1 MPQRLSRNAYV
12 ELKRTACMA
21 LAAGSVEVPLLKSL
35 VAEQYGVKSINS
47 NQLTIAEGVLKR
59 GSIYEFA
66 CVVNEVGPGRH
77 CSWSPRHRNE
87 THFNPPSI
95 ESIGIL

>member
-1 MPQRLSRNAYV
+1 M
-12 ELKRTACMA
+12 T

-66 CVVNEVGPGRH
+66 CVVNEVGPGNTARVPH
-77 CSWSPRHRNE
+77 VIETKRISTPRLLSQLASYDGHPMTRRAISDR
-87 THFNPPSI
+87 P
-95 ESIGIL
+95 